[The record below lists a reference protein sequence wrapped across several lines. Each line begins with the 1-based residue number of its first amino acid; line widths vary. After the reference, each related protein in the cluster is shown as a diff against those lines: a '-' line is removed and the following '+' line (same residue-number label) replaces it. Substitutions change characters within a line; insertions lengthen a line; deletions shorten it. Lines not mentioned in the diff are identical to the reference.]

1 MFHMKRRDFLSF
13 CVVTSGWLFASPHTP
28 PPPPHLCKTLQ
39 KVQLH
44 IAPPLT
50 SQRLNPTD
58 FLIQTLFHPTYD
70 KDIRAFVIEGAMA
83 LYDLH
88 GEGLFGYSPP
98 QMEKILRTYEQ
109 EPQGSKWLGRMMIL
123 TLEAMLGDPI
133 YGGNLGGEVWRGL
146 GEPPPNPQPKVQYLY
161 G

>member
-1 MFHMKRRDFLSF
+1 
-13 CVVTSGWLFASPHTP
+13 
-28 PPPPHLCKTLQ
+28 
-39 KVQLH
+39 
-44 IAPPLT
+44 
-50 SQRLNPTD
+50 
-58 FLIQTLFHPTYD
+58 
-70 KDIRAFVIEGAMA
+70 MA

-133 YGGNLGGEVWRGL
+133 YGGNIRGGVWSAL